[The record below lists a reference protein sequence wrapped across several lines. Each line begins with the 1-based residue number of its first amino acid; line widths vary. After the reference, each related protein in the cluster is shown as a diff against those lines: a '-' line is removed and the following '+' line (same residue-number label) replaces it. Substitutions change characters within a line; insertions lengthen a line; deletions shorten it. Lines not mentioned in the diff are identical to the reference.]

1 MYLRILRT
9 KEEASMRKLCLAFSI
24 AFLLISSHTLPLHA
38 AIDVQNEGVPSYAKW
53 GKLAV
58 QETKEKYP
66 SAQIIDYLHIGKE
79 TTDDSTV
86 EKFKLWL
93 KGETKEFGV
102 FVNIEFNSE
111 TNEVVQITFEE
122 TDR

>member
-1 MYLRILRT
+1 
-9 KEEASMRKLCLAFSI
+9 MRKLCLALGI
-24 AFLLISSHTLPLHA
+24 AFVLIFSYSLPLQA
-38 AIDVQNEGVPSYAKW
+38 VNAVQDEGVPSYAKW

-58 QETKEKYP
+58 RETKEKYP
-66 SAQIIDYLHIGKE
+66 SAKIIDYLHIGKE
-79 TTDDSTV
+79 TTNGSTV

-102 FVNIEFNSE
+102 FVNIEFNPQ